1 MSILG
6 SIFGT
11 PPDHGA
17 EKANQKVVTAPEFD
31 ITQYVKKL
39 GVSIGVL
46 AGASASALKLFHV
59 KEITTGIVAAAL
71 GLTAAALLGV
81 CMVAAVDIAARAYVT
96 RSTAKPE
103 PVDGGPA
110 GTDAAGTGGL
120 PVGTVSQKLLVWL
133 EGEAQPRL
141 VLAVAGDG
149 DKSKY
154 LLSGDEVGERD
165 QSKGSVPSLEGSPA
179 WHDAK
184 KIRAVKA
191 AGWP

>member
-11 PPDHGA
+11 PPDHGG
-17 EKANQKVVTAPEFD
+17 EKAKKEVVTAPEFD
-31 ITQYVKKL
+31 LTQYVKKL

-103 PVDGGPA
+103 PEPEPVDGEPA
-110 GTDAAGTGGL
+110 GTSGL
-120 PVGTVSQKLLVWL
+120 PVGTISRKLLVWL

-149 DKSKY
+149 DKSRY

-165 QSKGSVPSLEGSPA
+165 QGDVSVPSLEGSPA
-179 WHDAK
+179 WHDVDQ
-184 KIRAVKA
+184 IRAVKA
-191 AGWP
+191 AG